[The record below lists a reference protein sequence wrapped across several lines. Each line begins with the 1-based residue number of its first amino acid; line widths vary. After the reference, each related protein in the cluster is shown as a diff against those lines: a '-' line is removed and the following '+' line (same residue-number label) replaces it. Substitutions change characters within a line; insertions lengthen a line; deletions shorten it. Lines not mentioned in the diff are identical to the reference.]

1 VGTTVTE
8 VSAIDFIE
16 DAVTVLGG
24 EDTEFY
30 LTAVEGKYGDM
41 HALKVNCCYDDC
53 GWHYLITQVDLWE
66 VVADCRE
73 HWENYHAAKS

>member
-1 VGTTVTE
+1 MSE
-8 VSAIDFIE
+8 VSAIDFVE

-30 LTAVEGKYGDM
+30 LTAVQEEDTHRPKVS
-41 HALKVNCCYDDC
+41 VNCCYDDC
-53 GWHYLITQVDLWE
+53 EWHYLITQVDLWE